1 MIKELNETTS
11 KEIKESMRTVFYQ
24 RENINKETEIIK
36 GNQVEILKLKSAVTK
51 TKIHRRIW
59 R

>member
-11 KEIKESMRTVFYQ
+11 KEIKESMRTMFYQ